1 MTTPTDAR
9 ADGALDT
16 LQRLETALEQR
27 DDSRDVAEAR
37 LAAANAEAER
47 ILAAARAAGTD
58 AGRRRRA
65 ELLAQ
70 AQTESAAVRAAGQ
83 AEADRVA
90 TRMSVERRQLT
101 DALAGLVL
109 GEEVQSDARSD
120 DEGADPRP

>member
-1 MTTPTDAR
+1 MTTPTGAR
-9 ADGALDT
+9 ANGALDA
-16 LQRLETALEQR
+16 LQRFETALEQR

-37 LAAANAEAER
+37 LAAADAEAER

-70 AQTESAAVRAAGQ
+70 AQTESAAIRAAGQ
-83 AEADRVA
+83 AEADRIA
-90 TRMSVERRQLT
+90 TRMSVERQQLI
-101 DALAGLVL
+101 AVLAGLVL
-109 GEEVQSDARSD
+109 GGEVQSDARSD